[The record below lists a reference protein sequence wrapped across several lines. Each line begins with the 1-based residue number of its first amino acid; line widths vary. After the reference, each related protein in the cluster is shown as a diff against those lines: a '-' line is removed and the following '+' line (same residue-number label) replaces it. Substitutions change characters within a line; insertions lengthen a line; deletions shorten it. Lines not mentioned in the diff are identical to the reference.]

1 MYYTENGD
9 EFKKFCTYDGMGF
22 HLLQKTGVKVGI
34 LTTEDRELNRRRARK
49 LGLDFDFHGAKDKLK
64 IVKDLCA
71 KENISLD
78 EIAYIGDDL
87 IDIPVME
94 IVGVPIAV
102 ANAAPEVKAITK
114 YTTKISGGYGAFR
127 EAVAW
132 IIEEKGETDIVM
144 QRMKEKVL
152 NS

>member
-1 MYYTENGD
+1 LPAYEALKEKYN
-9 EFKKFCTYDGMGF
+9 
-22 HLLQKTGVKVGI
+22 
-34 LTTEDRELNRRRARK
+34 
-49 LGLDFDFHGAKDKLK
+49 LDD
-64 IVKDLCA
+64 
-71 KENISLD
+71 S

-94 IVGVPIAV
+94 KVGVPIAV
-102 ANAAPEVKAITK
+102 ANAAPEVKAIIK

-132 IIEEKGETDIVM
+132 IIEEKGETDMVM

-152 NS
+152 NSQE